1 MSTKSYNCPACGAPL
16 AFNGQSGKMECA
28 ACGNAFD
35 TEALEALS
43 AAENREEISFE
54 NAAQSF
60 DVNESGVQAYV
71 CKNCGAALMTEDT
84 TTAACCP
91 YCGSPTVLPDR
102 LAGGVKPEWIVP
114 FKITR
119 EQAQQQFNDY
129 FKGKRLLP
137 NLFLEGRNRIAEM
150 RKLYVPYWL
159 FGCGAEADM
168 LYDAQKVHRER
179 RGDWEIT
186 RTEHYLVRR
195 YGHMRF
201 KNIPVDGSVKLDDR
215 ITESIEPY
223 DMSEAIPF
231 EPAVL
236 VGAMADRADA
246 DQGECEKRAV
256 ERVEHSVSDAIRDTV
271 TGYHTVTERGKSIYT
286 SDGTAVAALMPVWL
300 MTTVKENKTY
310 TFAVNGQTGSLT
322 CDVPTDKKK
331 AVLWGSGI
339 FAVLFALVAAILALI
354 DAMGSGTLL
363 MSGIFAMIV
372 ALCAVGVMKGKLRQ
386 AAHQS
391 AAADYLVEGSFMLDM
406 HFDQFLY
413 AETKKR
419 KIETNDAQKK

>member
-1 MSTKSYNCPACGAPL
+1 MSTKAYNCPACGAPL
-16 AFNGQSGKMECA
+16 AFNGQSGKMECTS
-28 ACGNAFD
+28 CGNAFD
-35 TEALEALS
+35 TKTLEALS
-43 AAENREEISFE
+43 TAENREEISFE
-54 NAAQSF
+54 NTAQSF
-60 DVNESGVQAYV
+60 DANENGVQAYV
-71 CKNCGAALMTEDT
+71 CKNCGAELMTEDT

-137 NLFLEGRNRIAEM
+137 NLLLEGRNRISEM

-159 FGCGAEADM
+159 FGCGAEADI

-195 YGHMRF
+195 SGHMRF
-201 KNIPVDGSVKLDDR
+201 ENIPVDGSVKLNDK

-223 DMSEAIPF
+223 DMSAAIPF
-231 EPAVL
+231 TPAVL
-236 VGAMADRADA
+236 AGAIADRADA
-246 DQGECEKRAV
+246 DQDECEKRAV

-271 TGYHTVTERGKSIYT
+271 RGYDTVIERSKSIHT
-286 SDGTAVAALMPVWL
+286 SDGTATAALMPVWL

-310 TFAVNGQTGSLT
+310 TFAVNGQTGTLT

-331 AVLWGSGI
+331 AVLWGGGI
-339 FAVLFALVAAILALI
+339 FAVLFALVAAVLALI

-363 MSGIFAMIV
+363 M
-372 ALCAVGVMKGKLRQ
+372 GVMKGKLHQ
-386 AAHQS
+386 AARQS
-391 AAADYLVEGSFMLDM
+391 AAANYLVDGSFALDVN
-406 HFDQFLY
+406 FDQFLY